1 MGFFDALSLLTR
13 IPTRAGGDTR
23 RAIPWMPVVGALVG
37 LLVVVV
43 FRGMRLAVA
52 PIGSATVA
60 IAAGIVVTGALH
72 EDGFADCAD
81 AFGARAGKERTL
93 EILKDPR
100 LGTYGVLALILTV
113 LARVVAVASMGTW
126 TALAAL
132 PSAHA
137 LGRASATTVMTR
149 EPPATDTGLGSAY
162 KHGHVTALTPVVI
175 AVAIAGGLLGLW
187 GVWAVAVAAAVSF
200 GVSRAAHRRIGGYT
214 GDILGAAEQLTEIG
228 VLLLVASG
236 RVSIPWWHAR

>member
-13 IPTRAGGDTR
+13 VPTRAGGDTR

-43 FRGMRLAVA
+43 FRGMRLRIA
-52 PIGSATVA
+52 PIGSATIA
-60 IAAGIVVTGALH
+60 IAAGMLVTGALH
-72 EDGFADCAD
+72 EDGLADTAD

-93 EILKDPR
+93 EILKDAR
-100 LGTYGVLALILTV
+100 LGTYGVLALIVSV
-113 LARVVAVASMGTW
+113 LARVMAVASMGTW

-137 LGRASATTVMTR
+137 LGRAAATTVMTR
-149 EPPATDTGLGSAY
+149 QAPAADTGLGSAY
-162 KHGHVTALTPVVI
+162 KHGHATALTPIIV
-175 AVAIAGGLLGLW
+175 AVAIAGGLLGMWGLW
-187 GVWAVAVAAAVSF
+187 AIGIAAAVTWAVAAAA
-200 GVSRAAHRRIGGYT
+200 RKRIGGYT
-214 GDILGAAEQLTEIG
+214 GDILGAAEQLVEIG
-228 VLLLVASG
+228 VLLLVAAG

>member
-13 IPTRAGGDTR
+13 VPTRAGGDTR

-37 LLVVVV
+37 SLIVVV
-43 FRGMRLAVA
+43 FRAMRLAVA

-60 IAAGIVVTGALH
+60 IGFGIVVTGALH
-72 EDGFADCAD
+72 EDGLADTFD
-81 AFGARAGKERTL
+81 AFGAGAGKERTL
-93 EILKDPR
+93 EILKDPSH
-100 LGTYGVLALILTV
+100 GTYGAIALILSV

-137 LGRASATTVMTR
+137 LGRATATTLMTR
-149 EPPATDTGLGSAY
+149 EPAATDDGLGAAY
-162 KHGHVTALTPVVI
+162 KHGHATALAPVIV
-175 AVAIAGGLLGLW
+175 AVAVAGGLLGVW
-187 GVWAVAVAAAVSF
+187 GIWAIAIAAAL
-200 GVSRAAHRRIGGYT
+200 AAGTGYVARKKIGGYT
-214 GDILGAAEQLTEIG
+214 GDVLGAAEQLTEVG
-228 VLLLVASG
+228 VLLLVAAG

>member
-37 LLVVVV
+37 LLVVGV
-43 FRGMRLAVA
+43 FRAMRLAVA

-60 IAAGIVVTGALH
+60 IGVGIVVTGALH
-72 EDGFADCAD
+72 EDGLADTAD

-137 LGRASATTVMTR
+137 LGRASATTVMTKR
-149 EPPATDTGLGSAY
+149 PPANETGLGSSY
-162 KHGHVTALTPVVI
+162 KTDRALVPAVI
-175 AVAIAGGLLGLW
+175 AVVIAGGLLGI
-187 GVWAVAVAAAVSF
+187 WAVAAVAIATAVALGVAASA
-200 GVSRAAHRRIGGYT
+200 RRRIGGYT
-214 GDILGAAEQLTEIG
+214 GDIAGAAEQLTEIG
-228 VLLLVASG
+228 VLLLVAAG